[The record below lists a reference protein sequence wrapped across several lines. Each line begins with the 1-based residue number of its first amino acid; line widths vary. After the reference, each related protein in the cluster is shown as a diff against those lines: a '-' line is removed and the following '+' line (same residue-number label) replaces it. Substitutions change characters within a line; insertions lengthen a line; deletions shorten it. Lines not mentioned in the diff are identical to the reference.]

1 MTTLTYFIK
10 KAGKAYSV
18 PFDDYSADVRDSII
32 QAGLGRILN
41 DLVAGTKTESDSRD
55 AVSKKLTAWAN
66 GEVRTSTTRTSDP
79 VAKRALE
86 LASNAIKGSK
96 GFIAWMQTNGLKLS
110 SKEAIAKANELAK
123 GLTSVEGN
131 KYTAQAAIDVA
142 AAQALGDDE
151 LDIEI

>member
-10 KAGKAYSV
+10 KADKS
-18 PFDDYSADVRDSII
+18 FDVDFASFSPEVQASII

-41 DLVAGTKTESDSRD
+41 DLVAGTKTKADSLE
-55 AVSKKLTAWAN
+55 AVNKKLEAWAR
-66 GEVRTSTTRTSDP
+66 GEVRTSVTRTSDP
-79 VAKRALE
+79 VARRAME
-86 LASNAIKGSK
+86 LATNAVKGSK
-96 GFIAWMQTNGLKLS
+96 GFIAWMQTNALKLS

-123 GLTSVEGN
+123 GLTSAEGN
-131 KYTAQAAIDVA
+131 KYTAQAVIDVA